1 MNTATVMLQAKDP
14 LDIAVAYRLDGG
26 SYVCWQGE
34 LFRWNGIRYVS
45 FGNDAVRSDLYGFI
59 QRCELATGTR
69 ITPNR
74 RLVTDVIDALQAL
87 CFLDIPRAP
96 WWLGEEGAVPADDLL
111 ACANGLVNLRTRELL
126 EPSPLFFNTAAVG
139 FDFDPS
145 APKPER
151 WIEFLTSIWSD
162 DQESIDALA
171 EWVGLALTDITDF
184 QKALLIVGPKRS
196 GKGTILRVLREIAGH
211 PNVVSPT
218 LASLGLPFGLQSLIG
233 RRVGIVSDARLSH
246 RADMAAVAE
255 NLLRITGQDAVS
267 VPRKFLP
274 DWHGQL
280 TTRFILATNE
290 LPGFSDASAALASRF
305 IVLRMQRSFFGHED
319 PHLTEKLLQELPGIF
334 MWALDGLDRLRER
347 GRLLQPRSGQEL
359 VDELEAST
367 SPIGEFVRERCIV
380 SPTTWVAC
388 DRLFDAWREWCREQG
403 RDHPGT
409 VQQFGRQLRAACPEI
424 RITQPRIGGGRE
436 RRYEGIRLRSS
447 VDVGTHWN
455 ASETIAHDA
464 KDKSKE
470 RNGVVCVPSRANYE
484 PITEKESTPC

>member
-1 MNTATVMLQAKDP
+1 MTPPAVLLQAKDS
-14 LDIAVAYRLDGG
+14 LDIAAAFRLDGG
-26 SYVCWQGE
+26 PYICWQGE
-34 LFRWNGIRYVS
+34 LFGWNGIHYVRL
-45 FGNDAVRSDLYGFI
+45 GNDAVRSKLYGFI
-59 QRCELATGTR
+59 QRCQLANGTR

-74 RLVTDVIDALQAL
+74 RLVTDVVDALQAL
-87 CFLDIPRAP
+87 CFWDAQRVPC
-96 WWLGEEGAVPADDLL
+96 WLVDEVPAPAEDLL
-111 ACANGLVNLRTRELL
+111 ACANGLVNLRTRQLL
-126 EPSPLFFNTAAVG
+126 EPSPLFFSTAAVG
-139 FDFDPS
+139 FEFNPEARS
-145 APKPER
+145 PER
-151 WIEFLTSIWSD
+151 WIDFLHSIWPD

-171 EWVGLALTDITDF
+171 EWFGLALTENTDF
-184 QKALLIVGPKRS
+184 QKALLMVGPKRS
-196 GKGTILRVLREIAGH
+196 GKGTILRVLRETAGH
-211 PNVVSPT
+211 TNVVSPT
-218 LASLGLPFGLQSLIG
+218 LASLGMPFGLQALIG
-233 RRVGIVSDARLSH
+233 RRIGIISDARLSH

-280 TTRFILATNE
+280 PTRFILATNE

-305 IVLRMQRSFFGHED
+305 IVLRMQRSFFGQED
-319 PHLTEKLLQELPGIF
+319 QRLTERLLQELPGIF

-380 SPTTWVAC
+380 SPPTWVAC

-403 RDHPGT
+403 RDHAGT

-424 RITQPRIGGGRE
+424 RITQPRIDGGRE
-436 RRYEGIRLRSS
+436 RRYEGIRIRSAL
-447 VDVGTHWN
+447 DVGTHWN

-464 KDKSKE
+464 KNNSKE
-470 RNGVVCVPSRANYE
+470 CNGLACVPSRSSHEYVK
-484 PITEKESTPC
+484 KELSQC